1 MKLLLAFLAS
11 DSELLE
17 SHILNKAAAWV
28 SGEKNPM
35 IHVEAVFVDS
45 ESAGDVIGRSC
56 SIHYGGKV
64 FLDQKRFSRKQWRFR
79 SVGLSDAAVRK
90 AFAFCEAHVGE
101 EFNKVGFFMQPV
113 VGSRRM
119 SKDTW
124 FCSEIV
130 AGALRAAGMDV
141 EESLHPHKLYTSLC
155 DVTTPD
161 CPRVTSLVF

>member
-1 MKLLLAFLAS
+1 MKLLLAFLAA
-11 DSELLE
+11 DSEMLE

-45 ESAGDVIGRSC
+45 ESKGDVIGRSC

-64 FLDQKRFSRKQWRFR
+64 FLDTKRFSRKQWRFR
-79 SVGLSDAAVRK
+79 SVGLPEPAVRK
-90 AFAFCEAHVGE
+90 AFTFCETHVGE
-101 EFNKVGFFMQPV
+101 SFNKIGYFMQPV
-113 VGSRRM
+113 MGSRRM

-141 EESLHPHKLYTSLC
+141 EQSLHPHKLYTTLC

-161 CPRVTSLVF
+161 CPRVTSLLF

>member
-28 SGEKNPM
+28 SGVNNPM
-35 IHVEAVFVDS
+35 IHVEAVFVS
-45 ESAGDVIGRSC
+45 NESSGDIVGRSC

-64 FLDQKRFSRKQWRFR
+64 FLEPKRFSRKQWRFR
-79 SVGLSDAAVRK
+79 SVDMTDAQVASAYK
-90 AFAFCEAHVGE
+90 FCQDHVGE
-101 EFNKVGFFMQPV
+101 SFNKLGFFMQPV

-119 SKDTW
+119 SKNTW

-130 AGALRAAGMDV
+130 AGALRAGGMQV
-141 EESLHPHKLYTSLC
+141 KESLHPHELYTTVC
-155 DVTTPD
+155 KNTTPD
-161 CPRVTSLVF
+161 CPRTPSLVF